1 MAAVLLA
8 AVVSSLTAASL
19 GYDVGIMADAN
30 VFIGADLKLNSLET
44 QMIVG
49 SLNFI
54 AAFGTLI
61 AGSTSDRFGRKPTVM
76 MCCVLYIV
84 GAVVMALARG
94 SHAVTEKRARA
105 HTLTL
110 THTRQHPLLTHVR
123 TLPPR
128 TRA

>member
-1 MAAVLLA
+1 MA

-94 SHAVTEKRARA
+94 SHKCTRRAEKRARA